1 MQPNIDFSN
10 ILSKTAIE
18 RLADVDEYEVVR
30 EVQVSTRVFMDVPYD
45 LICNTRNTSQI
56 THQYCH
62 LCSP

>member
-56 THQYCH
+56 TLQYCLH
-62 LCSP
+62 CSP